1 MQTMIWIVL
10 KIKDAVPNKG
20 VQPRRSTMGESKV
33 RVEKLSDIS
42 SSAFEHPLDRTALN
56 RLRAISGFDT
66 ALRKII
72 GAFGERKLRMLFLA
86 NGVRINE
93 RQLGDIHAK
102 LLEVCSFF
110 DLKEIPE
117 LYLTESATP
126 NAMAIG
132 VEYPFIVLHSSLI
145 QRLSE
150 KELEL
155 VLAHEVGH
163 ILAGHALY
171 KTMMII
177 LTQILA
183 WLAPGPLTF
192 LSLPIL
198 LALKEWDR
206 KAELSADRAGLLYSQ
221 NLEESHSLLMKL
233 SGAHQ
238 VQKINIEEFEAQAKE
253 YKEDGS
259 FADNVFKVL
268 NLIWISHPFPVQR
281 VLEAKEWFYSESY
294 AKILRGDYP
303 LRSSEAETGFK
314 EDLRAAVS
322 SYKENVADIL
332 SGVGHL
338 KDGLSQAFFGRRNS
352 K

>member
-1 MQTMIWIVL
+1 MSE
-10 KIKDAVPNKG
+10 IK
-20 VQPRRSTMGESKV
+20 T
-33 RVEKLSDIS
+33 RVEKLSDMS
-42 SSAFEHPLDRTALN
+42 STAFEHPLDRTALN
-56 RLRAISGFDT
+56 RLRSITGFDT

-86 NGVRINE
+86 NGIRINE
-93 RQLGDIHAK
+93 RQFGDIHSK
-102 LLEVCSFF
+102 LLKVCTFF

-117 LYLTESATP
+117 VYLTESATP

-132 VEYPFIVLHSSLI
+132 VERPFIVLHSSLI

-177 LTQILA
+177 LTQVLA
-183 WLAPGPLTF
+183 WIAPGPLSF

-206 KAELSADRAGLLYSQ
+206 KAELTADRAGLLYSQ
-221 NLEESHSLLMKL
+221 ELTESLSVLMKL
-233 SGAHQ
+233 SGANH
-238 VQKINIEEFEAQAKE
+238 VEKINMDEFETQAKE

-268 NLIWISHPFPVQR
+268 NLIWMSHPFPVQR
-281 VLEAKEWFYSESY
+281 VLEAKSWFHSEAYS
-294 AKILRGDYP
+294 KILQGTYP
-303 LRSSEAETGFK
+303 LRSEDSETDFK
-314 EDLRAAVS
+314 EDLKATTSA
-322 SYKENVADIL
+322 YKENMTDLL
-332 SGVGHL
+332 SGVNQV
-338 KDGLSQAFFGRRNS
+338 KEGLSQAFFRKKSSGS
-352 K
+352 